1 MINKNVIVATN
12 AVILANVLREKINE
26 AGFRVLSSGNVKDLS
41 EKIENSSARLV
52 LLENSFQGDSTDN
65 LIRRLKKRF
74 RHLRVAVWSASEVKP
89 VIAARFLYAGAE
101 SFFSLRED
109 EANVDKAVNKIVWGQ
124 RYCPADVEA
133 VIDREGEEPM
143 FDLAITMREREVI
156 KMAGTGKSNEHIS
169 GKLRL
174 SVNTVKAH
182 KKKVYRKCG
191 GNTAFDI
198 QRYGIKNG
206 IITMDDLI

>member
-1 MINKNVIVATN
+1 MMNRNVIVATN

-26 AGFRVLSSGNVKDLS
+26 DGFRVIASCNVKDLT
-41 EKIENSSARLV
+41 EKLDNSTARLV
-52 LLENSFQGDSTDN
+52 LLENCFQGDSTDN

-109 EANVDKAVNKIVWGQ
+109 EGNVGKAVNKIVWGQ

-143 FDLAITMREREVI
+143 FDLSITMREREVI
-156 KMAGTGKSNEHIS
+156 KMAGTGKGNEEIS
-169 GKLRL
+169 EKLKL
-174 SVNTVKAH
+174 SVNTVKVH
-182 KKKVYRKCG
+182 RKKVYRKCG
-191 GNTAFDI
+191 GNNIFDI